1 MLFVTRIVIT
11 LKSCVGGLIK
21 LIKSP
26 FQFIKGG
33 RTRVIMT
40 VKREL
45 ILTHQEPIH
54 NLSNAFDVGSISTT
68 AKPFIAETGLPIFSE
83 YPIVS

>member
-1 MLFVTRIVIT
+1 
-11 LKSCVGGLIK
+11 
-21 LIKSP
+21 
-26 FQFIKGG
+26 
-33 RTRVIMT
+33 MT